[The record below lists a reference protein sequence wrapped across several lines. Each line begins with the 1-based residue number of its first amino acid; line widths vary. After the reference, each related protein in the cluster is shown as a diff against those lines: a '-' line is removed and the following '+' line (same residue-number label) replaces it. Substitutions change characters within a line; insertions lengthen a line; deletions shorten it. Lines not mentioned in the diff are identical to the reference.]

1 MAIKSILE
9 SLKKEDKVY
18 FYLLIF
24 IVVLFIINLIK
35 TPILYH
41 FTKFEKIITIKD
53 KYTRYRKRSSNYNL
67 VDTDGNVYKV
77 GNLWFKFD
85 FNRGNDYAKVDIG
98 KKYKV
103 KGYGYRAGILDSYQ
117 NIYELVEF

>member
-1 MAIKSILE
+1 MSIKSILE

-18 FYLLIF
+18 YYIT
-24 IVVLFIINLIK
+24 IIMVVLFIINLIK
-35 TPILYH
+35 APIVYH
-41 FTKFEKIITIKD
+41 LTKFEKIITIKD
-53 KYTRYRKRSSNYNL
+53 KYTRYRKSSSNYNL
-67 VDTDGNVYKV
+67 VDTEGNVYKV
-77 GNLWFKFD
+77 GNLWFKLD

-117 NIYELVEF
+117 KIYELEEI